1 MWMDMKMRNYQIV
14 AVELVDDMMQQDLMV
29 VAKTI
34 EINRI

>member
-1 MWMDMKMRNYQIV
+1 MWMGMKMRNYQIV
-14 AVELVDDMMQQDLMV
+14 GVELVDDMIQQYLMV

>member
-1 MWMDMKMRNYQIV
+1 MGMKMRNYQIV
-14 AVELVDDMMQQDLMV
+14 GVELVDDMMQQDLMV